1 MLRQISIYSILFLSL
16 VALTF
21 FLSIYYSDETTESE
35 NENINIFQ
43 AKDVKLKLNSFGSNF
58 DINLS
63 SKMINGLSDSKILS
77 IFNPIINLKNSEI
90 EVSIS
95 AKNSELN
102 YETNEL
108 FIPQKTTFKG
118 KYSNKPFYGIA
129 DQIRFS
135 FSVNKILFGGKLE
148 LVFDGKEYIG
158 KNIEINTKLKSI
170 INSQD
175 LSIKEIDDVRSN

>member
-43 AKDVKLKLNSFGSNF
+43 AKDVNLKLNSFGSDF
-58 DINLS
+58 DINLN

-90 EVSIS
+90 
-95 AKNSELN
+95 
-102 YETNEL
+102 
-108 FIPQKTTFKG
+108 
-118 KYSNKPFYGIA
+118 
-129 DQIRFS
+129 D
-135 FSVNKILFGGKLE
+135 VNILQKIL
-148 LVFDGKEYIG
+148 
-158 KNIEINTKLKSI
+158 S
-170 INSQD
+170 
-175 LSIKEIDDVRSN
+175 